1 MARLVRCLLQ
11 KRKSL
16 SSDPSTH
23 TFNRRHWGDRS
34 RGNPGVYWSALFV
47 ELVKSL
53 LVQWET
59 VSPDILRSMVS
70 ACIDTHMCLYV
81 HTHMNT
87 HTHIHIYTS
96 HKIVYIM
103 YVLPQYKESARLLA
117 KVAVGSVCGRS

>member
-1 MARLVRCLLQ
+1 M
-11 KRKSL
+11 
-16 SSDPSTH
+16 
-23 TFNRRHWGDRS
+23 
-34 RGNPGVYWSALFV
+34 
-47 ELVKSL
+47 
-53 LVQWET
+53 VQWET